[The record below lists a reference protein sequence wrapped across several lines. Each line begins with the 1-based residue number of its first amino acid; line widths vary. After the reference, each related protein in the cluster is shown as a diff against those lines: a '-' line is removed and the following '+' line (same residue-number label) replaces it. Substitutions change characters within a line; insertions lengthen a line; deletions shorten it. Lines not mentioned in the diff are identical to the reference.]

1 MGGEGALPRHVAA
14 PADLRWGQDTEG
26 VEVLVVCLLVPWSA
40 WAEETGDAA
49 RADLS
54 YPLGPG
60 DDLAIEVVGEP
71 AMSGTFRVGM
81 DGAVTLPYAGVI
93 PVAGMTAEAA
103 RQAVTAHLGQT
114 VLRRPQVNLSIA
126 RAGSREIEVSGAV
139 ARPGAYP
146 LRGATV
152 TVRDMILSAGGLGD
166 LSSPRAE
173 VHRDVAGAR
182 SIVVVDLERIY
193 NGEPAAD
200 VTLLPGDRVYVPPAE
215 AVYVDGQVGKP
226 GAIAYRDGMTLM
238 QAIAQAGS
246 TLGTARTSAVYI
258 VRGNEKIPVNV
269 KKIQRG
275 DATDLPLRP
284 RDRIYVPQSVF

>member
-1 MGGEGALPRHVAA
+1 M
-14 PADLRWGQDTEG
+14 
-26 VEVLVVCLLVPWSA
+26 VLVIWTLLHGLAQAGEAGAASDP
-40 WAEETGDAA
+40 A
-49 RADLS
+49 RAELS

-71 AMSGTFRVGM
+71 AMSGTFRVGKE
-81 DGAVTLPYAGVI
+81 GAVNLPYAGAIV
-93 PVAGMTAEAA
+93 VANLTAEDA
-103 RQAVTAHLGQT
+103 RRAITEHLGRT
-114 VLRRPQVNLSIA
+114 VLRRPQVNLVIA

-139 ARPGAYP
+139 AHPGAYP

-152 TVRDMILSAGGLGD
+152 TVRDMILLAGGLGD

-173 VHRDVAGAR
+173 VHRDVEGAR
-182 SIVVVDLERIY
+182 NIVPVDLERVY
-193 NGEPAAD
+193 NGDPNAD
-200 VTLLPGDRVYVPPAE
+200 IVLLPGDRVYVPPAE

-226 GAIAYRDGMTLM
+226 GALAYRDGMTLM

-258 VRGNEKIPVNV
+258 VRGEEKIPVNV

-275 DATDLPLRP
+275 DAVDLPLRP
-284 RDRIYVPQSVF
+284 RDRIYVPLSVF

>member
-1 MGGEGALPRHVAA
+1 MVLVIWILLQG
-14 PADLRWGQDTEG
+14 PAHAGDAGVGTG
-26 VEVLVVCLLVPWSA
+26 VERP
-40 WAEETGDAA
+40 E
-49 RADLS
+49 LS

-60 DDLAIEVVGEP
+60 DDLAIEVIGEP
-71 AMSGTFRVGM
+71 AMSGTFRVGK
-81 DGAVTLPYAGVI
+81 DGAINLPYAGTI
-93 PVAGMTAEAA
+93 SVAQLTAEDA
-103 RQAVTAHLGQT
+103 RRAITAHLAQT
-114 VLRRPQVNLSIA
+114 VLRRPQVNLTIA
-126 RAGSREIEVSGAV
+126 RAGSREVEVSGAV
-139 ARPGAYP
+139 AHPGTYP

-152 TVRDMILSAGGLGD
+152 TVRDMILLVGGLGD

-173 VHRDVAGAR
+173 VHRDLEGVR
-182 SIVVVDLERIY
+182 SIVPVDLERVY
-193 NGEPAAD
+193 NGDPSAD
-200 VTLLPGDRVYVPPAE
+200 IVLLPGDRLYVPPAE

-258 VRGNEKIPVNV
+258 LRGDEKIPVNV

-284 RDRIYVPQSVF
+284 RDRIYVPLSVF